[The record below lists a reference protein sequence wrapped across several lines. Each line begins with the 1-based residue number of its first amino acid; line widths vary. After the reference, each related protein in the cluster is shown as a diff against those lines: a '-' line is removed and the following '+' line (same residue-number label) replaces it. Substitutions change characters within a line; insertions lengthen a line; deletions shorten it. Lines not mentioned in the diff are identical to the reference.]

1 MGHIVAD
8 SVLLERLTGFVE
20 PVEIWDA
27 EGKVVGLFTP
37 GRQTEELTEAEVRK
51 FFDPEEMKR
60 RKLAERGKGL
70 TTQEV
75 LARLHALK
83 ENGK

>member
-8 SVLLERLTGFVE
+8 SVLLERLTGLVE

-27 EGKVVGLFTP
+27 EGRVVGLFTP
-37 GRQTEELTEAEVRK
+37 GTRTEELSEAEIRK
-51 FFDPEEMKR
+51 LFDPEEMKR

-70 TTQEV
+70 TTREL